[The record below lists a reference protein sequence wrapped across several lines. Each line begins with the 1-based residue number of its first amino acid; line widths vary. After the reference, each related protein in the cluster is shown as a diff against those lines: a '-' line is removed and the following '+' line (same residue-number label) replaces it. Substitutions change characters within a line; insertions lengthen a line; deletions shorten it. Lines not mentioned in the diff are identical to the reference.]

1 MPQIK
6 KNDDV
11 VVITGKHKG
20 TRGKVLKV
28 LPKSERIIVQGV
40 QVVTKHVKPDRDN
53 PQGGIV
59 RREAPIHISNVMVVD
74 PKDGK
79 PTRVRIKTL
88 ESGQR
93 VRVAVR
99 SGEQLDT

>member
-6 KNDDV
+6 KNDEV
-11 VVITGKHKG
+11 VVIAGKHKG

-28 LPKSERIIVQGV
+28 LPKSDRVIVQGV
-40 QVVTKHVKPDRDN
+40 QVVTRHVKPDRDN
-53 PQGGIV
+53 PQGGLV
-59 RREAPIHISNVMVVD
+59 RQEAPIHISNVMVAD

-93 VRVAVR
+93 VRVSVR